1 MRSNRGHRKQSAL
14 PRARRPGRLGAGYEA
29 SRRCGN
35 RRLPVEDVLD
45 DAVRVHCG
53 DAFRVVAQFGQNV
66 IGVKSENLIG
76 SS

>member
-1 MRSNRGHRKQSAL
+1 MW
-14 PRARRPGRLGAGYEA
+14 
-29 SRRCGN
+29 N

-45 DAVRVHCG
+45 DAVGVHCG

>member
-45 DAVRVHCG
+45 DAVGVHC